1 MSKLTKYEALQKQLI
16 ELENDPAL
24 IELLSKRD
32 DLIAIINNLGLSEED
47 AAHALLP
54 ENEANGEKLVY
65 LDGLLRM
72 PIKVEK
78 KLNMHSNLLSI
89 RDEVDRRIA
98 RLEEDPV
105 IKSRSILL
113 EKVLKLGVTP
123 ADAAELLLPGLSA
136 GNGEKPIASK
146 SSDIKG
152 TKASSVRYWRN
163 PHTQQVV
170 SARTTN
176 KKEIQEW
183 KAEFGNGIVTD
194 WEISEAEAKQYSK

>member
-1 MSKLTKYEALQKQLI
+1 MSKLTKYEALQKELA

-24 IELLSKRD
+24 TELLSKRD
-32 DLIAIINNLGLSEED
+32 DLIAITNRLGLSDVD

-54 ENEANGEKLVY
+54 ENDANGEKLVY

-105 IKSRSILL
+105 IMSRSILL
-113 EKVLKLGVTP
+113 DEVQKLGVTP
-123 ADAAELLLPGLSA
+123 ADAAELLVPGLSA
-136 GNGEKPIASK
+136 GQSQKPAASK
-146 SSDIKG
+146 SSESMG
-152 TKASSVRYWRN
+152 TKSSQMRYWRN
-163 PHTQQVV
+163 PYTQQIV
-170 SARTTN
+170 SARTAN
-176 KKEIQEW
+176 KKEIQMW
-183 KAEFGNGIVTD
+183 KTEKGEGIIKD
-194 WEISEAEAKQYSK
+194 WEISEAEAMKALK